1 MAAALALYLTR
12 IATTDASRPAGALG
26 AFAVLILVVS
36 LAAPS
41 HALITVT
48 LALLG
53 ASYATVLVIDRP
65 TLDAHAVVVGAAL
78 LATGE
83 LAHLAIEA
91 RSAVVDEAGTTAR
104 RVGSVAI
111 MVLAALVAGGGLMAL
126 VDLARTGGLAIEA
139 LGVAA
144 AVGAVGLLALATRN
158 ARTPGPGVSSGQAHG
173 PGERAGPE
181 ETDAS
186 ASSL

>member
-12 IATTDASRPAGALG
+12 IATSDASLPAGALG
-26 AFAVLILVVS
+26 ALAMLILVVS
-36 LAAPS
+36 LAVPVR
-41 HALITVT
+41 ALITVT

-53 ASYATVLVIDRP
+53 ASYATILVIDNP
-65 TLDAHAVVVGAAL
+65 TLDLRAAVVGAAL

-111 MVLAALVAGGGLMAL
+111 MVLAALVVGGGLIAL

-144 AVGAVGLLALATRN
+144 AVGAVGLLALATRD
-158 ARTPGPGVSSGQAHG
+158 ARATGPGVKGGQALG
-173 PGERAGPE
+173 SEEGAGPA
-181 ETDAS
+181 ETDGG
-186 ASSL
+186 